1 METDQNQL
9 PEVKKI
15 RPQSKPL
22 DGIRI
27 QAPKPETLRPTPH
40 VFWQSEDLGRSALRF
55 SPELSRMLTREAV
68 NRPVQRFLKRFM
80 DILLAGA
87 ALIMLAPIVGLI
99 IVAIKL
105 DSKGPIYFSQT
116 RVGRGGRLFRL
127 HKFRTM
133 VTNAEA
139 LKQTLLEKNES
150 DGPVFKIRND
160 PRVTRVGRFLR
171 KTSLDEL
178 PQLWNVLIGD
188 MSLVGPR
195 PALPSEVIH
204 WEKWQCRR
212 LVVEQGCTCI
222 WQVSGRSNVSFKEWM
237 RMDMEYVYNW
247 SLWLDIK
254 LIFLTVWVMLTGRGA
269 Y

>member
-1 METDQNQL
+1 MDTDQSQL
-9 PEVKKI
+9 SEVKAKAV
-15 RPQSKPL
+15 PQPTSIE
-22 DGIRI
+22 GIRI
-27 QAPKPETLRPTPH
+27 QAPQTVRPLPH
-40 VFWQSEDLGRSALRF
+40 VWQTEDLGRENLRF
-55 SPELSRMLTREAV
+55 STEMRRMLSREAV
-68 NRPVQRFLKRFM
+68 RRPVQRFLKRFM
-80 DILLAGA
+80 DIVLAGS
-87 ALIMLAPIVGLI
+87 ALIMLAPLVALI
-99 IVAIKL
+99 ILAIKR
-105 DSKGPIYFSQT
+105 DNPGPIYFSQT

-133 VTNAEA
+133 VTNAED
-139 LKQTLLEKNES
+139 LKQTLLAQNES

-160 PRVTRVGRFLR
+160 PRVTRVGRLLR

-222 WQVSGRSNVSFKEWM
+222 WQVSGRSNLSFKEWM

-247 SLWLDIK
+247 SLWLDLK
-254 LIFLTVWVMLTGRGA
+254 LILLTIWVMLTGRGA

>member
-1 METDQNQL
+1 
-9 PEVKKI
+9 
-15 RPQSKPL
+15 
-22 DGIRI
+22 
-27 QAPKPETLRPTPH
+27 
-40 VFWQSEDLGRSALRF
+40 
-55 SPELSRMLTREAV
+55 MLNREAV
-68 NRPVQRFLKRFM
+68 QRPVQRFLKRFM
-80 DILLAGA
+80 DIVLAGA
-87 ALIMLAPIVGLI
+87 ALIFLAPLVAVI
-99 IVAIKL
+99 ISAIKL

-133 VTNAEA
+133 VTNAED
-139 LKQTLLEKNES
+139 LKKTLLEQNES
-150 DGPVFKIRND
+150 DGPAFKIRND

-222 WQVSGRSNVSFKEWM
+222 WQVSGRSNLSFKEWM
-237 RMDMEYVYNW
+237 RMDMDYVYNW

-254 LIFLTVWVMLTGRGA
+254 LILLTIWVMLTGRGA

>member
-1 METDQNQL
+1 MDMDQNQL
-9 PEVKKI
+9 PEPKSGV
-15 RPQSKPL
+15 PQPKSIE
-22 DGIRI
+22 GIRI
-27 QAPKPETLRPTPH
+27 EAPQTWRPTPH
-40 VFWQSEDLGRSALRF
+40 VWQTDDLGRASLRF
-55 SPELSRMLTREAV
+55 SPDLKRMLNRETV
-68 NRPVQRFLKRFM
+68 QRPVQRFLKRFM
-80 DILLAGA
+80 DIVLTGS
-87 ALIMLAPIVGLI
+87 ALILLAPIAGMI
-99 IVAIKL
+99 ILAIKL
-105 DSKGPIYFSQT
+105 DSPGPVYFSQT

-133 VTNAEA
+133 VTNAEE
-139 LKQTLLEKNES
+139 LKQTLLAKNEL

-195 PALPSEVIH
+195 PALPSEVVH

-222 WQVSGRSNVSFKEWM
+222 WQVSGRSNLSFKEWM

-247 SLWLDIK
+247 SLWLDLK
-254 LIFLTVWVMLTGRGA
+254 LIVLTIWVMLTGRGA

>member
-1 METDQNQL
+1 M
-9 PEVKKI
+9 K
-15 RPQSKPL
+15 
-22 DGIRI
+22 
-27 QAPKPETLRPTPH
+27 
-40 VFWQSEDLGRSALRF
+40 
-55 SPELSRMLTREAV
+55 RMLNREALQQ
-68 NRPVQRFLKRFM
+68 PVQRFLKRFM
-80 DILLAGA
+80 DITLAGA
-87 ALIMLAPIVGLI
+87 ALALLSPLAAFI
-99 IVAIKL
+99 ILAIKI
-105 DSKGPIYFSQT
+105 DSRGPVHFSQV
-116 RVGRGGRLFRL
+116 RVGRAGRLFRL

-139 LKQTLLEKNES
+139 LKQTLIDKNES

-160 PRVTRVGRFLR
+160 PRVTRIGRFLR

-178 PQLWNVLIGD
+178 PQLYNVLI
-188 MSLVGPR
+188 GPR
-195 PALPSEVIH
+195 PALPSEVIQ

-254 LIFLTVWVMLTGRGA
+254 LIVLTIWVMLTGRGA